1 MSAETSLNKG
11 NLDIIFKELGK
22 QYRKLVGKNVPA
34 ELTIVGGAA
43 VLLSY
48 GFREMT
54 NDVDVV
60 IQAGSAMKEAAN
72 VVRDKFGLRN
82 DWLNSDFVHTSSYT
96 EKLAYYSTPYKKF
109 SNVLSV
115 RVITGE
121 YLIAM
126 KLMAGRVYKNDISDI
141 IGILISEQNKGND
154 LSLERIKEAAQNL
167 YGSWENIPEQSR
179 NFIVSV
185 FSDNNLEEL
194 YSIYRNN
201 EILASHLLD
210 DFEEK
215 YQDVLTQDNVNDV
228 LESLLKAKKQ

>member
-1 MSAETSLNKG
+1 MSAETNLNKE

-60 IQAGSAMKEAAN
+60 IQAGAAMKDAAN

-96 EKLAYYSTPYKKF
+96 EKLAYYSTPYKIF

-154 LSLERIKEAAQNL
+154 LSLEKIKKAAQNL